1 MVLSPGTRADHQH
14 EGSRSRQE
22 EAPSGHDSRVAVP
35 QAFMTSLL
43 GMWTQSDSTLRRG
56 AIEDLFRPDAHF
68 HDKDG
73 AYVGSVSYT
82 HLSSWNI
89 VFTRCAGERSCR
101 IVTVRVAKLVSPH
114 LLGESKESRATW

>member
-73 AYVGSVSYT
+73 AYVGYEALETSAIPCNRASPEHGLPSPKLPRSV
-82 HLSSWNI
+82 L
-89 VFTRCAGERSCR
+89 RSGPPGTSGR
-101 IVTVRVAKLVSPH
+101 PSVQPP
-114 LLGESKESRATW
+114 